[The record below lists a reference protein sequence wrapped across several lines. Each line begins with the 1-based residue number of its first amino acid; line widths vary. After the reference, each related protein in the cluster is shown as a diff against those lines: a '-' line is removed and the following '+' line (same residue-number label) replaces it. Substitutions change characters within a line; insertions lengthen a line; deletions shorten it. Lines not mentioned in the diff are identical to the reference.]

1 MLFKTLGHRN
11 LKVAIFIPSFVDD
24 STLSELEII
33 NEVPEGYMKC
43 LLVCN
48 PFWRVAAA
56 MSFVGS
62 RDIDKVKTVYCPIMK
77 LIEQSGLVIDRI
89 LRLERL
95 DKDAA
100 FLGTEFKV
108 PKKPNFDF
116 TSVEQHLIRD
126 LLKRDFT
133 LFGYDLR
140 NTSW

>member
-1 MLFKTLGHRN
+1 MLFKTLCHRK
-11 LKVAIFIPSFVDD
+11 LKFAILVPSFVDD
-24 STLSELEII
+24 STI
-33 NEVPEGYMKC
+33 NEIDVVDKVPESYMKC

-62 RDIDKVKTVYCPIMK
+62 RDIDKLKTVYCPIVK
-77 LIEQSGLVIDRI
+77 LIEQSGLAIDRI

-95 DKDAA
+95 DKDAE

-108 PKKPNFDF
+108 PEKPIFDF
-116 TSVEQHLIRD
+116 TSEEQYLIRD

-133 LFGYDLR
+133 LFGYDLQ
-140 NTSW
+140 NASW